1 MTKANNPVATRRS
14 TRHTTQTPAG
24 EKYHNERAQQQLKN
38 KLTAEKKIRYRKL
51 NKDVD
56 DLSDIF
62 GKAHLGK
69 RDKRDKRDSDDDD
82 GLSDIFGKAHLGGR
96 ERLSTA
102 SMTRRRRMQHNTSR
116 QPAHSGR
123 KRTRRKRTGRK
134 RTGRK
139 RTGRKRT
146 GSRK

>member
-62 GKAHLGK
+62 GKAHLG
-69 RDKRDKRDSDDDD
+69 
-82 GLSDIFGKAHLGGR
+82 GR

-134 RTGRK
+134 RTG
-139 RTGRKRT
+139 
-146 GSRK
+146 SRK